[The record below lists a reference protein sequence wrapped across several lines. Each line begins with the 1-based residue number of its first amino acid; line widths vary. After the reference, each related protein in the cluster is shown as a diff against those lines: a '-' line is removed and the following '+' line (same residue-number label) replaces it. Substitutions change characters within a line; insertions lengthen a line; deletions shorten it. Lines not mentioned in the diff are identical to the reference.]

1 MKIIISNAFSL
12 SILVRPVVANRV
24 NVKLEPGVLILVGQ
38 YIGPRLPEGATTLPE
53 GASIEWWT
61 V

>member
-38 YIGPRLPEGATTLPE
+38 YIGPRLPKGATTLPE